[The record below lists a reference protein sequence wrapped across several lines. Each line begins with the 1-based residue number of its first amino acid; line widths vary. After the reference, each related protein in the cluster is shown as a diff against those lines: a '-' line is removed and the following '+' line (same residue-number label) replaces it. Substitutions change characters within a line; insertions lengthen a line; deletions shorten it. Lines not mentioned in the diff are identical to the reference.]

1 METSQP
7 PMLPQAPTPPPE
19 TSNDDHLWIVFSH
32 LSLLL
37 GIGIVVPLIIYLVKK
52 DESEQIAYHSR
63 EALNFHISIIIY
75 STICAL
81 TCVGIPLIFV
91 ITIGGIVFSII
102 AAVHSSD
109 PLPYR
114 YRYPLTM
121 RLVK

>member
-1 METSQP
+1 MEAPQP
-7 PMLPQAPTPPPE
+7 PILPQAPAPTPPTQP
-19 TSNDDHLWIVFSH
+19 SNDDHLWIVFSH

-75 STICAL
+75 STICAI
-81 TCVGIPLIFV
+81 TCIGIPLIFV
-91 ITIGGIVFSII
+91 ITIGAIVFSII
-102 AAVHSSD
+102 AAVNSSD
-109 PLPYR
+109 PIPYR
-114 YRYPLTM
+114 YPFTM